1 MVTAQSAPR
10 LSAQTFAMRLIAE
23 LCALVVALV
32 VFPVWRAARLAA
44 RLALPPRFRRPR
56 RASTDRGSSA
66 RYGAVTAISDRT
78 RLRSLRVSTEHV
90 APPLT
95 AQRAPRVEHLPD
107 VAWPITYHQ
116 PKTRPYGSHRTP
128 GGRARSSIITFSH
141 GRPAAEESPRW
152 SLSADPHEA
161 RNSHQCEP
169 ARDAGRDHRGR
180 PTSGTPRRPSGSP
193 PDGWRH
199 LPR

>member
-1 MVTAQSAPR
+1 MTAHSAPR
-10 LSAQTFAMRLIAE
+10 LSAPSFAIEMIARL
-23 LCALVVALV
+23 CALV

-56 RASTDRGSSA
+56 RASADRGSSA

-78 RLRSLRVSTEHV
+78 RLRSLRVSTEH
-90 APPLT
+90 ASPPPA
-95 AQRAPRVEHLPD
+95 AQRESRVEHLPD

-116 PKTRPYGSHRTP
+116 PKTRPSGSHGAPPR
-128 GGRARSSIITFSH
+128 RARSTIITFSH
-141 GRPAAEESPRW
+141 GRSAAEESPRW

-180 PTSGTPRRPSGSP
+180 PTRRATRRPPRSP
-193 PDGWRH
+193 ADGWRH